1 MKIAHLDN
9 MVKGWFV
16 GQFEPTLLATKNVE
30 VAVKHYKAGDY
41 ESSHHH
47 KIATE
52 LTVIVSGEVEM
63 NGRRY
68 GAGQIIVIEP
78 GDVTDFRA
86 VTDVATTVVKVPCV
100 AGDKYQN

>member
-1 MKIAHLDN
+1 MKIAHLNN

-52 LTVIVSGEVEM
+52 LTVIVYGEVEM

-68 GAGQIIVIEP
+68 NSGQIIVVEP

-86 VTDVATTVVKVPCV
+86 VTDAGTTVVKIPCV

>member
-1 MKIAHLDN
+1 MKISHLNN

-16 GQFEPTLLATKNVE
+16 GQFQPTLLATNCVE
-30 VAVKHYKAGDY
+30 VAVKYYKAGDY
-41 ESSHHH
+41 ETSHHH
-47 KIATE
+47 EIATE
-52 LTVIVSGEVEM
+52 LTVIISGEVEM

-68 GAGQIIVIEP
+68 SAGQIIVIEP
-78 GDVTDFRA
+78 RDVTDFRA